1 MNNLSEFKS
10 IIVPL
15 FFVSQGGF
23 KDKNSFNFKNSTKK
37 ECELFF
43 KCWSHSLS
51 WSKVLL
57 KEYFEMSDDNII
69 KARLAEKTFSYI
81 ANRSN
86 KALDKC
92 LDEYDY
98 NLPRILQAAEEG
110 ELTIIP
116 KPLQAIISTIT

>member
-57 KEYFEMSDDNII
+57 KEYFGMSDDNII

-81 ANRSN
+81 AIEAIKHWTNVWMN
-86 KALDKC
+86 MIIIYL
-92 LDEYDY
+92 EYY
-98 NLPRILQAAEEG
+98 KQLKKVN
-110 ELTIIP
+110 
-116 KPLQAIISTIT
+116 